1 MAKKKSALNRLS
13 APFNIDRGVYAMAM
27 DGDSA
32 DVELYG
38 DIVEQQPIDF
48 WTGRPIEGK
57 YIILDDFLADFEW
70 ISKAKNITFH
80 INSYGGDCMVGMVIH
95 NKIRELSR
103 EGKNVSCIVDGV
115 AMSAAS
121 VIMSAC
127 DTVKVNA
134 ASLVMIH
141 KCWSFFFGGY
151 NADELRETADSM
163 DAYDKALAS
172 AYVRKSGMSQTQI
185 LHMMADTTYMTGK
198 EAVEKGFAD
207 EVLEDEPVQIA
218 ASADGRSLFVGGKE
232 MHLAPGMFAPDF
244 IPTVTPDSEKEDAA
258 SDETIVEEPIIVG
271 STEGGQLMTLEELRA
286 QYPELIAQAEAEA
299 TAAGNAEAINSAV
312 QAERTRMHD
321 IDEIAC
327 LYDAALVNEA
337 KYGETACSAAELAHR
352 AALAAAKSGQ
362 KFLANM
368 EEDGKESGAE
378 EVGAAPAP
386 EEEDKKPET
395 EEEKLAAARA
405 QVKATLGKN

>member
-1 MAKKKSALNRLS
+1 MPRNKNLLNRLS
-13 APFNIDRGVYAMAM
+13 APLNINRGVYAMAM
-27 DGDSA
+27 DGDNA
-32 DVELYG
+32 EIELYG
-38 DIVEQQPIDF
+38 DIVEQQPTD
-48 WTGRPIEGK
+48 WWGDPIEGNF
-57 YIILDDFLADFEW
+57 IILEDFLKDFES
-70 ISKAKNITFH
+70 ISKAKNITFR

-103 EGKNVSCIVDGV
+103 AGKNITAIVDGV

-127 DTVKVNA
+127 DTVRVNP

-141 KCWSFFFGGY
+141 KCWGFMFGGY
-151 NADELRETADSM
+151 NADELRDIAEHQ
-163 DAYDKALAS
+163 DAYDRALAT
-172 AYVRKSGMSQTQI
+172 AYIRKTNLSQTQI
-185 LHMMADTTYMTGK
+185 LHMMSETVYMTGK

-207 EVLEDEPVQIA
+207 ELIEDEAPVQIA

-368 EEDGKESGAE
+368 EEDDEESGAE

>member
-1 MAKKKSALNRLS
+1 MPKNKNGLNRLS
-13 APFNIDRGVYAMAM
+13 APYSIDRGVYAMQMA
-27 DGDSA
+27 GDSA

-38 DIVEQQPIDF
+38 DIVEQQPRDWF
-48 WTGRPIEGK
+48 GNLIEGK
-57 YIILDDFLADFEW
+57 YVILDDFLADFEW

-95 NKIRELSR
+95 NKIRELCR

-141 KCWSFFFGGY
+141 KCWGFMFGGY
-151 NADELRETADSM
+151 NSDELKEMAESM

-185 LHMMADTTYMTGK
+185 LHMMSETTYMTGK

-218 ASADGRSLFVGGKE
+218 ASADGRSLFIGGRE
-232 MHLAPGMFAPDF
+232 MHLTPGMFAPDF
-244 IPTVTPDSEKEDAA
+244 IPTVTAESEKEDA
-258 SDETIVEEPIIVG
+258 ETDGTISEEPSNVG
-271 STEGGQLMTLEELRA
+271 SLEGGHDMTLAELRE

-299 TAAGNAEAINSAV
+299 TAGNAEAIESAV
-312 QAERTRMHD
+312 QAERARMAD
-321 IDEIAC
+321 IDEIAV
-327 LYDAALVNEA
+327 LYDAELVHEA

-352 AALAAAKSGQ
+352 AAVAAAKSGRT
-362 KFLANM
+362 FLANM
-368 EEDGKESGAE
+368 EEDAEGSGAADVE
-378 EVGAAPAP
+378 AAPAP
-386 EEEDKKPET
+386 AEEDKEPQT
-395 EEEKLAAARA
+395 EEEKLDKARA
-405 QVKATLGKN
+405 QVKAALGKN

>member
-1 MAKKKSALNRLS
+1 MPRNKSGLNRLS
-13 APFNIDRGVYAMAM
+13 APFNIDRGVYAMRM

-38 DIVEQQPIDF
+38 DIVEQQPTD
-48 WTGRPIEGK
+48 WWGDPIEGK
-57 YIILDDFLADFEW
+57 YVILDDFLADFDG
-70 ISKAKNITFH
+70 IARAKNITFH

-103 EGKNVSCIVDGV
+103 AGKNVSCVVDGV

-127 DTVKVNA
+127 DTVRVNA

-141 KCWSFFFGGY
+141 KCWSFMFGGY
-151 NADELRETADSM
+151 NADDLRETAESM

-172 AYVRKSGMSQTQI
+172 AYVRKSGLSQTQI
-185 LHMMADTTYMTGK
+185 LHMMAETTYLTGK

-207 EVLEDEPVQIA
+207 EVLEEAPVQIA
-218 ASADGRSLFVGGKE
+218 ASADGRSLFVGGRE

-244 IPTVTPDSEKEDAA
+244 IPTVTTDSEKEDAEA
-258 SDETIVEEPIIVG
+258 VATISEEPSNVG

-286 QYPELIAQAEAEA
+286 QYPDLIAQAVAEA
-299 TAAGNAEAINSAV
+299 TAGNADAIESAV
-312 QAERTRMHD
+312 QAERKRMQG

-327 LYDAALVNEA
+327 LYPDDLVRDA
-337 KYGETACSAAELAHR
+337 KYGENACPAAELALR
-352 AALAAAKSGQ
+352 AAQDAAKSGRT
-362 KFLANM
+362 FLANL
-368 EEDGKESGAE
+368 EEDAE
-378 EVGAAPAP
+378 ESNADEVEAAPAP
-386 EEEDKKPET
+386 EEEDKEPET
-395 EEEKLAAARA
+395 QEEKLAAARA
-405 QVKATLGKN
+405 KVKATLGTK